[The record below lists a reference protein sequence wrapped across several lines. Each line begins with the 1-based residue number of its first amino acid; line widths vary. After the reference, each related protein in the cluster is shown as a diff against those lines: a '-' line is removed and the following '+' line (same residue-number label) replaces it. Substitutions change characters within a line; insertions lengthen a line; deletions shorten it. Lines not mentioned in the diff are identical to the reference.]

1 MENKK
6 KIIFPFIKKKY
17 LCEYCLEKDAEI
29 KKLKEKIKE
38 LREDCFAGEGL
49 VVEQIALNKKL
60 KEATNN
66 FLKDWGDC
74 CMWWLEL
81 QEENERLCKEI
92 KTLKAGE
99 IENHNDTKY
108 MSIKDNGKEHK
119 VGE

>member
-1 MENKK
+1 MENEFDD
-6 KIIFPFIKKKY
+6 KIKVFEQ
-17 LCEYCLEKDAEI
+17 EYFFDTEQERKLALRDFAKEISKEKDAEI

-38 LREDCFAGEGL
+38 LREDCLAGEGL

-60 KEATNN
+60 KE
-66 FLKDWGDC
+66 
-74 CMWWLEL
+74 EI
-81 QEENERLCKEI
+81 ER
-92 KTLKAGE
+92 LKAGE